1 MNIFILFFLFF
12 ILSCN
17 YPDIDTVP
25 KFNFEKTFQE
35 KCSITDQITIEDE
48 NECEIIYVF
57 NRL

>member
-1 MNIFILFFLFF
+1 MNLFILIFLFL

-35 KCSITDQITIEDE
+35 KCSITDQINIEDK
-48 NECEIIYVF
+48 NECAILHVF
-57 NRL
+57 SRL